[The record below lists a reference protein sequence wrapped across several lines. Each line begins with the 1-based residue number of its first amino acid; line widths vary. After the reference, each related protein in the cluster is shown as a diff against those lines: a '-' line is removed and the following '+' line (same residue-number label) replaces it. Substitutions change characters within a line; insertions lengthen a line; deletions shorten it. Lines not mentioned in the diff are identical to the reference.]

1 MPKRSKEDTEIT
13 IKVIRDAVLEQ
24 ILTIGYDRMS
34 YTTLSEET
42 GISRTGISH
51 HFPKKTDFVDTVSE
65 NIISL
70 LKDYLDFSHGVHG
83 LKTSWEYAL
92 RDERFV
98 SIIRLVM
105 QHVVIAEGSKSF
117 AQKMMNMLYS
127 TADERLGSEG
137 QNELERLLGHSV
149 VVMLE

>member
-13 IKVIRDAVLEQ
+13 IQAITDAVLEQ

-34 YTTLSEET
+34 YTTLSEQT

-51 HFPKKTDFVDTVSE
+51 HFPKKTDFVDAVSE
-65 NIISL
+65 KIVSL
-70 LKDYLDFSHGVHG
+70 LKGYLDLSHGVNG
-83 LKTSWEYAL
+83 LKTSWGFAL
-92 RDERFV
+92 RDERFI

-105 QHVVIAEGSKSF
+105 QHIVVAEGSKSF
-117 AQKMMNMLYS
+117 ARKIMNMLYTS
-127 TADERLGSEG
+127 VDERLGNEG
-137 QNELERLLGHSV
+137 QNELERLLGHTV